1 MQKIKIKLL
10 PELSTE
16 KSLKT
21 LVENRKIY
29 GLDNC
34 EMNVFETHQQATL
47 VPLKFNEF
55 IVTSMLRGKKV
66 MHLFDK
72 PGFDYVPGET
82 VIVPSNVEM
91 KIDFPEAS
99 KEDPT
104 QCLALAIHQNK
115 IEETVNFLNEKY
127 ANSQPWKLDYD
138 RYFFYNNEELATTI
152 NKLLGICLT
161 DKKDKDIF
169 ADLALQELIIRIVQS
184 QNLQAVQSDEIKNK
198 NSSFSAIV
206 SYIKINLFK
215 KLNLKTL
222 TTEACMSSPSLY
234 RMFKRE
240 IGVSPIEFIL
250 TEKVNFAKKLLQNPA
265 IQINEVCYEAGF
277 EDCNYFIRI
286 FKKMEGVTPK
296 QYQMLMVNNF

>member
-1 MQKIKIKLL
+1 
-10 PELSTE
+10 
-16 KSLKT
+16 
-21 LVENRKIY
+21 
-29 GLDNC
+29 
-34 EMNVFETHQQATL
+34 MNIFETHEPAVL

-55 IVTSMLRGKKV
+55 IVTSMLRGKKI

-72 PGFDYVPGET
+72 PGFEYVPGET

-99 KEDPT
+99 KHDPT

-115 IEETVNFLNEKY
+115 IQETVNFLNEKY
-127 ANSQPWKLDYD
+127 ANPQPWKLDYD

-152 NKLLGICLT
+152 SKLLGICIS

-184 QNLQAVQSDEIKNK
+184 QNLQAVHCGYVKNT

-215 KLNLKTL
+215 KLSLKTL

-265 IQINEVCYEAGF
+265 VHINEVCYESGF
-277 EDCNYFIRI
+277 EDCNYLIRI

-296 QYQMLMVNNF
+296 QYQLLMINHF

>member
-1 MQKIKIKLL
+1 
-10 PELSTE
+10 
-16 KSLKT
+16 
-21 LVENRKIY
+21 
-29 GLDNC
+29 
-34 EMNVFETHQQATL
+34 MNVFETRERAMM
-47 VPLKFNEF
+47 VPLKFSDF
-55 IVTSMLRGKKV
+55 IVTTMLRGKKV

-115 IEETVNFLNEKY
+115 IEDILNYLNNKY
-127 ANSQPWKLDYD
+127 SNSHAWKLDYD
-138 RYFFYNNEELATTI
+138 RYFFYNNEELASSI
-152 NKLLGICLT
+152 NKLLGICLSSKT
-161 DKKDKDIF
+161 DKDIF
-169 ADLALQELIIRIVQS
+169 ADMALQELIVRIVQS
-184 QNLQAVQSDEIKNK
+184 QNLQAVQGNVLKDK

-222 TTEACMSSPSLY
+222 TSEACMSSPSLY

-250 TEKVNFAKKLLQNPA
+250 AEKVNLAKKLLQNPS
-265 IQINEVCYEAGF
+265 IHINEVCYESGF

-286 FKKMEGVTPK
+286 FKKIEGVTPK
-296 QYQMLMVNNF
+296 QYQMLAGTRN

>member
-1 MQKIKIKLL
+1 MQKTKIKML
-10 PELSTE
+10 PDLSTE

-29 GLDNC
+29 GLNNC

-47 VPLKFNEF
+47 VPLKFNDF

-72 PGFDYVPGET
+72 PGFDYLPGET
-82 VIVPSNVEM
+82 VIVPSNIEM

-104 QCLALAIHQNK
+104 QCLALAIHQSK
-115 IEETVNFLNEKY
+115 IEETTCFLNEKY
-127 ANSQPWKLDYD
+127 AISQPWKLDYD

-152 NKLLGICLT
+152 NKLLGICLS
-161 DKKDKDIF
+161 DKKNKDIF

-184 QNLQAVQSDEIKNK
+184 QNLEAAQCNESKNR

-222 TTEACMSSPSLY
+222 TNEACMSSPSLY

-265 IQINEVCYEAGF
+265 IQINEVCYESGF

-296 QYQMLMVNNF
+296 QYQHLMMNNF